1 MEIKKF
7 LIDFVILFCITLVIN
22 AIVIYLWNLIRH
34 GEGAFDWELS
44 FALSV
49 AIGIA
54 LPLLIKL
61 GHALERPPKTS

>member
-1 MEIKKF
+1 MKIKKF
-7 LIDFVILFCITLVIN
+7 LSDFAILFCITLVIN

-34 GEGAFDWELS
+34 GEGAFNWELS

-49 AIGIA
+49 ATGIA

-61 GHALERPPKTS
+61 AHALERPPETS